1 MSTTFTSNSP
11 LGVVERFLRGASQ
24 PEDAGIL
31 FCTLFGADGTMSDP
45 HNCGGVALR
54 HTPFTDAV
62 CEHHGLTRKHWNR
75 VVPLVFGE
83 RAEEEYP
90 TCLLAYLTAYDALA
104 GTSHLGDESNL
115 SSDDQ
120 YLWQQDTEEES

>member
-45 HNCGGVALR
+45 HNFGGVALGYR
-54 HTPFTDAV
+54 PFTDAV
-62 CEHHGLTRKHWNR
+62 CEHWGCDRKYWHR
-75 VVPLVFGE
+75 VVVGAFGD
-83 RAEEEYP
+83 RAQEEYP
-90 TCLLAYLTAYDALA
+90 TCLLAFLTAYDALA
-104 GTSHLGDESNL
+104 GTSHLGDESNR
-115 SSDDQ
+115 SRDDQ
-120 YLWQQDTEEES
+120 YLWQQDPEVES